1 VLAARVDTCVELP
14 EAPVSDTRQ
23 EFLTVEQTAAVC
35 GIGRTS
41 AYQLARRA
49 ADHGEGDFPAV
60 RFGKQLRIPRRKL
73 EDLIGGP
80 ITLPTDP
87 PSPPE
92 PTATTPTATT
102 QTSTSNNDY
111 PRTTAPNVIPM
122 TTSHPHQ
129 PQLPL
134 TSP

>member
-1 VLAARVDTCVELP
+1 MTAAR
-14 EAPVSDTRQ
+14 R

-60 RFGKQLRIPRRKL
+60 RFGKQLRVPRQKL
-73 EDLIGGP
+73 EELIGGP

-87 PSPPE
+87 PAAPQP
-92 PTATTPTATT
+92 
-102 QTSTSNNDY
+102 TST
-111 PRTTAPNVIPM
+111 AL
-122 TTSHPHQ
+122 TTSSASPMARA
-129 PQLPL
+129 
-134 TSP
+134 TSPKRSSPSATADQPPLPFATP

>member
-1 VLAARVDTCVELP
+1 MCVALIVFVGEG
-14 EAPVSDTRQ
+14 AGIVSGARQ

-60 RFGKQLRIPRRKL
+60 RFGKQLRVPRRKL

-87 PSPPE
+87 PIAPELTTTE
-92 PTATTPTATT
+92 PTPTT
-102 QTSTSNNDY
+102 NDHH
-111 PRTTAPNVIPM
+111 PRTTKPNT
-122 TTSHPHQ
+122 TTSTTEPDQ

-134 TSP
+134 TTP

>member
-1 VLAARVDTCVELP
+1 MTAG
-14 EAPVSDTRQ
+14 RQ

-49 ADHGEGDFPAV
+49 ADFGEGDFPAV

-87 PSPPE
+87 PVGPAPAGSE
-92 PTATTPTATT
+92 PTTAARNVPPVRPAADQPALPFTTP
-102 QTSTSNNDY
+102 
-111 PRTTAPNVIPM
+111 
-122 TTSHPHQ
+122 
-129 PQLPL
+129 
-134 TSP
+134 

>member
-1 VLAARVDTCVELP
+1 
-14 EAPVSDTRQ
+14 VSDTRQ

-60 RFGKQLRIPRRKL
+60 RFGKQLRVPRRKL

-92 PTATTPTATT
+92 PTTTT
-102 QTSTSNNDY
+102 QTSTSNSDH
-111 PRTTAPNVIPM
+111 PRTTAPDGIPT

>member
-1 VLAARVDTCVELP
+1 MKFA
-14 EAPVSDTRQ
+14 RQ
-23 EFLTVEQTAAVC
+23 EFLTVEQTAVVC

-87 PSPPE
+87 PTGPQPTTTE
-92 PTATTPTATT
+92 PTPTNNVHHPQPTTPNATTSTT
-102 QTSTSNNDY
+102 EPD
-111 PRTTAPNVIPM
+111 
-122 TTSHPHQ
+122 Q

-134 TSP
+134 TTP

>member
-1 VLAARVDTCVELP
+1 MS
-14 EAPVSDTRQ
+14 EARQ

-60 RFGKQLRIPRRKL
+60 RFGKQLRIPRQKL

-87 PSPPE
+87 P
-92 PTATTPTATT
+92 
-102 QTSTSNNDY
+102 
-111 PRTTAPNVIPM
+111 
-122 TTSHPHQ
+122 TTSGPTPIPANTASSDLRVRSTTSSRPTPAADAEQ

-134 TSP
+134 TS